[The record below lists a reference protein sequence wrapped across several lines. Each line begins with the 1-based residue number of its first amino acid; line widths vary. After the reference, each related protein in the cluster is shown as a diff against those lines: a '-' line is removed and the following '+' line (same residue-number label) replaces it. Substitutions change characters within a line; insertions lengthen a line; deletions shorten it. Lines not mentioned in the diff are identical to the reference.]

1 MSFIVK
7 HTMHIHTYYAIY
19 YKILQYTVHMH
30 AICIQNIFNYN
41 SMLKAESSLSLT
53 LTTAIKIQLMLI
65 ELEIQ
70 EGQKTAVN
78 DDNYILQGSFGD

>member
-1 MSFIVK
+1 
-7 HTMHIHTYYAIY
+7 
-19 YKILQYTVHMH
+19 
-30 AICIQNIFNYN
+30 
-41 SMLKAESSLSLT
+41 MLKAESSLSLS

-70 EGQKTAVN
+70 EGQKAAVN